1 MLVWKLIV
9 LPVRE
14 ANLRYT
20 RIIKQEMCTVQE
32 QGSVSSL
39 REMIVSVCGAQLQVS
54 VLDLK

>member
-1 MLVWKLIV
+1 M

-20 RIIKQEMCTVQE
+20 RIIKQEMCTVQK

-54 VLDLK
+54 LLDLK